1 MWGKK
6 CLCLYLTWL
15 WSIIYI
21 YTYIEIMNYILN
33 HTCLICVTFRVM
45 NQRYKFV
52 YSSRKHLFS
61 FFITNR
67 FHSDYPLKFTH
78 ERFVLYSTI
87 PPPKGCS
94 CTRCIKDLCKGLNIL
109 FVVPN
114 IMVVTF
120 ENILPDNTNIS
131 LHIPISSH
139 ASMCQIKTVFFSK
152 VTIFQMWFINQQNDI
167 S

>member
-1 MWGKK
+1 MNVGKEMFVSVSN
-6 CLCLYLTWL
+6 LALVDYLY
-15 WSIIYI
+15 I
-21 YTYIEIMNYILN
+21 YIEIMNYILN

-87 PPPKGCS
+87 PPPKRLLMYTLYKS
-94 CTRCIKDLCKGLNIL
+94 QDLCKGLNGLNQIGR
-109 FVVPN
+109 
-114 IMVVTF
+114 
-120 ENILPDNTNIS
+120 PD
-131 LHIPISSH
+131 L
-139 ASMCQIKTVFFSK
+139 SK